1 MTLLFWIV
9 LGLVAGFI
17 ANKLINK
24 SGRGFVLDL
33 ALGIV
38 GALVGGWFF
47 NTFGTAAV
55 SGLDADSF
63 IVAIGGAIVFLVSYH
78 FLVRSENY
86 EAFVG
91 RV

>member
-1 MTLLFWIV
+1 MTLSFWIV
-9 LGLVAGFI
+9 LGLVSGFI

-33 ALGIV
+33 VLGTV
-38 GALVGGWFF
+38 GALVGGWLF
-47 NTFGTAAV
+47 NTFGMAAV

-63 IVAIGGAIVFLVSYH
+63 IVAIGGAIALLVSYH

-86 EAFVG
+86 QAFLD
-91 RV
+91 RI